1 MLAREIVAGR
11 NWRNL
16 PVVGATGAL
25 AAANALVHLEPVAG
39 LDSGYGL
46 RLAIGA
52 YAFLMALIGGRIV
65 PSFTRNWLAKR
76 DPRHRPARA
85 TQGDRAVVALTGLA
99 AAAWTLRP
107 DHAVT
112 GLLAAAAAL
121 GNAWRMARWQG
132 HRTWREPLL
141 LVLHAGYAWLPIG
154 FALVGV
160 LMLLAVIGFSCF
172 RRFWRPWLG
181 LVWLGALAIY
191 LTLLGGGVFGLT
203 PVRSDLWGGLPLTLL
218 LAVVGIVV
226 AFPLSLLLA
235 LGRRAENMPIVK
247 AICVGYIELIR
258 GVPLISLLFMA
269 SFMLPLFMPT
279 GVSIDALVRAQVAII
294 VFVSS
299 YLSEVIRGGLQAL
312 PRGQYEGAQAMGLTY
327 WQMQR
332 KIILPQA
339 IKISIPPIVNTY
351 LGMFKDTSLVA
362 IVSLTDLLLATRQS
376 FADPEWRP
384 FFVEGYVFI
393 ACIYWSFCYFMSKYS
408 QYLERALSTGH
419 KT

>member
-1 MLAREIVAGR
+1 MARQGEAIPRYKAYAGPAVLSQGFRPFFLGAGVWAVLGMLLWSGALLEGTPLPTAFTPAVWHAHAMLFGFVGAAKAGFLTTAVPNWTGRMPIQGWPLGVLAGLWVLGRLACAVSGIIGAPAAMALDLLFFLALPAILGREIVAGR

-85 TQGDRAVVALTGLA
+85 TQGDRAVVVLTGLA

-107 DHAVT
+107 DHAVI

-154 FALVGV
+154 FALV
-160 LMLLAVIGFSCF
+160 A
-172 RRFWRPWLG
+172 
-181 LVWLGALAIY
+181 LVALGA
-191 LTLLGGGVFGLT
+191 
-203 PVRSDLWGGLPLTLL
+203 
-218 LAVVGIVV
+218 
-226 AFPLSLLLA
+226 
-235 LGRRAENMPIVK
+235 
-247 AICVGYIELIR
+247 
-258 GVPLISLLFMA
+258 GVPA
-269 SFMLPLFMPT
+269 T
-279 GVSIDALVRAQVAII
+279 AALH
-294 VFVSS
+294 
-299 YLSEVIRGGLQAL
+299 AL
-312 PRGQYEGAQAMGLTY
+312 TAGAMGLMPAAVMTRATLGHTGRALTAGAGSAALFAAVALAAALRVAAPMTGG
-327 WQMQR
+327 W
-332 KIILPQA
+332 
-339 IKISIPPIVNTY
+339 Y
-351 LGMFKDTSLVA
+351 L
-362 IVSLTDLLLATRQS
+362 DLLGASALVWIAA
-376 FADPEWRP
+376 FAL
-384 FFVEGYVFI
+384 YV
-393 ACIYWSFCYFMSKYS
+393 
-408 QYLERALSTGH
+408 ALYAPMQL
-419 KT
+419 KPRR

>member
-1 MLAREIVAGR
+1 MARQGEAIPRYKAYAGPAVLSQGFRPFFLLAGVWAVLGMLLWSGALLEGTPLPTAFTPAVWHAHAMLFGFVGAAKAGFLTTAVPNWTGRMPIQGWPLAALAGLWVLGRVACAVSGIIGAPAAMLFDLLFFLALPAMLAREIVAGR

-154 FALVGV
+154 FALV
-160 LMLLAVIGFSCF
+160 
-172 RRFWRPWLG
+172 
-181 LVWLGALAIY
+181 ALATARPEVPATAALHA
-191 LTLLGGGVFGLT
+191 LTAG
-203 PVRSDLWGGLPLTLL
+203 
-218 LAVVGIVV
+218 
-226 AFPLSLLLA
+226 
-235 LGRRAENMPIVK
+235 
-247 AICVGYIELIR
+247 
-258 GVPLISLLFMA
+258 
-269 SFMLPLFMPT
+269 
-279 GVSIDALVRAQVAII
+279 
-294 VFVSS
+294 
-299 YLSEVIRGGLQAL
+299 
-312 PRGQYEGAQAMGLTY
+312 AMGLMPAAVMT
-327 WQMQR
+327 R
-332 KIILPQA
+332 A
-339 IKISIPPIVNTY
+339 T
-351 LGMFKDTSLVA
+351 LGHT
-362 IVSLTDLLLATRQS
+362 
-376 FADPEWRP
+376 
-384 FFVEGYVFI
+384 G
-393 ACIYWSFCYFMSKYS
+393 
-408 QYLERALSTGH
+408 RALTAGAGSAALFAAVALAAALRVAAPMTGGWYLDVLAVSALAWVAGFGLYVVLYAPMQL
-419 KT
+419 KPRL

>member
-1 MLAREIVAGR
+1 MPIQGWPLGVLAGLWVLGRLACAVSGIIGAPAAMALDLLFFLALPAILGREIVAGR

-85 TQGDRAVVALTGLA
+85 TQGDRAVVVLTGLA

-107 DHAVT
+107 DHAVI

-154 FALVGV
+154 FALV
-160 LMLLAVIGFSCF
+160 A
-172 RRFWRPWLG
+172 
-181 LVWLGALAIY
+181 LVALGA
-191 LTLLGGGVFGLT
+191 
-203 PVRSDLWGGLPLTLL
+203 
-218 LAVVGIVV
+218 
-226 AFPLSLLLA
+226 
-235 LGRRAENMPIVK
+235 
-247 AICVGYIELIR
+247 
-258 GVPLISLLFMA
+258 GVPA
-269 SFMLPLFMPT
+269 T
-279 GVSIDALVRAQVAII
+279 AALH
-294 VFVSS
+294 
-299 YLSEVIRGGLQAL
+299 AL
-312 PRGQYEGAQAMGLTY
+312 TAGAMGLMPAAVMTRATLGHTGRALTAGAGSAALFAAVALAAALRVAAPMTGG
-327 WQMQR
+327 W
-332 KIILPQA
+332 
-339 IKISIPPIVNTY
+339 Y
-351 LGMFKDTSLVA
+351 L
-362 IVSLTDLLLATRQS
+362 DLLGASALVWIAA
-376 FADPEWRP
+376 FAL
-384 FFVEGYVFI
+384 YV
-393 ACIYWSFCYFMSKYS
+393 
-408 QYLERALSTGH
+408 ALYAPMQL
-419 KT
+419 KPRR

>member
-1 MLAREIVAGR
+1 MTDPSIGMPAPDPQAERKPPATSVGVLGWLRANLFNGWFNSILTILALYLLWQVVPPLF
-11 NWRNL
+11 NWL
-16 PVVGATGAL
+16 FV
-25 AAANALVHLEPVAG
+25 
-39 LDSGYGL
+39 D
-46 RLAIGA
+46 AIWGK
-52 YAFLMALIGGRIV
+52 V
-65 PSFTRNWLAKR
+65 PSEVCRANREGACWAFIREKHRLILFGTYPFEEQWRPLA
-76 DPRHRPARA
+76 
-85 TQGDRAVVALTGLA
+85 
-99 AAAWTLRP
+99 
-107 DHAVT
+107 
-112 GLLAAAAAL
+112 
-121 GNAWRMARWQG
+121 
-132 HRTWREPLL
+132 
-141 LVLHAGYAWLPIG
+141 
-154 FALVGV
+154 GV

-312 PRGQYEGAQAMGLTY
+312 PRGQYEAAQAMGLTY

-384 FFVEGYVFI
+384 FFVEGYIFI
-393 ACIYWSFCYFMSKYS
+393 ACIYWAFCYFMSKYS

-419 KT
+419 KR